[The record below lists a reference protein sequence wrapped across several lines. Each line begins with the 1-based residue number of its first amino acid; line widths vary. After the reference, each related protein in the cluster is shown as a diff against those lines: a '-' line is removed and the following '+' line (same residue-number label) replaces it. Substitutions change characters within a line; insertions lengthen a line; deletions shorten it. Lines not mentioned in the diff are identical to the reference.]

1 MEKQIKILDC
11 KVADIDGKKRMVKAY
26 YSAFGNV
33 DSDGDIIERG
43 AGRKTIKENGPEG
56 KDIIRHFLNHSFKAN
71 PEVLTIGKIK
81 EIGEDDHGNYFW
93 SKIARTALGED
104 IYKMYED
111 DMINNHSF
119 GFIPIKQ
126 KVIDGINH
134 IYEYKMFEIST
145 VTTWSA
151 NEKTPTI
158 EVKEGEPK
166 IITPELNTAL
176 FIEPSRYTL
185 DQKAAMQTIFKL
197 TKFNF

>member
-33 DSDGDIIERG
+33 DSHGDIIERG

-71 PEVLTIGKIK
+71 QEVLTIGKIK

-111 DMINNHSF
+111 GMINNHSF

-126 KVIDGINH
+126 RVIDGINH

-166 IITPELNTAL
+166 IITPELNRAL